1 MASSVVSQRGR
12 PKVSVDRQQLI
23 FIRSLRFSWEDIS
36 AILGVS
42 ASTLRRRAR
51 AWQVHTFSSMSD
63 SELDEVITDL
73 LHNFPNAGE
82 ALLRGHLQSAAIHV
96 QRSRL
101 RLSVQRIRGTQACPY
116 PPIFR
121 RTYNVPGPN
130 HLWHVDGNHK
140 MIKWCFVVHG
150 GIITY
155 LRCSTNN
162 RADTVGALFVKATEQ
177 YGIPSRVRSDYGGEN
192 VQIWRFM
199 EEHSRKERTQY
210 TN

>member
-1 MASSVVSQRGR
+1 
-12 PKVSVDRQQLI
+12 
-23 FIRSLRFSWEDIS
+23 
-36 AILGVS
+36 
-42 ASTLRRRAR
+42 
-51 AWQVHTFSSMSD
+51 MSD

-101 RLSVQRIRGTQACPY
+101 RLSIRGTQACPY

-140 MIKWCFVVHG
+140 MIKWRFVVHG
-150 GIITY
+150 GIDGFSRLITY

-192 VQIWRFM
+192 VQIWRLGVKTGD
-199 EEHSRKERTQY
+199 HT
-210 TN
+210 